1 MIDFV
6 LIPESRMELLRTN
19 RKFMQKLRELAGA
32 TISFDENSVEI
43 DCEDPVNLLR
53 AKEIIKAFGRG
64 FETETSLNLLDD
76 EYQLVIIDIT
86 EYSGKKS
93 DRLKE
98 LRGIII
104 GTEGKTRNL
113 LEKMTE
119 AKVAVSGKTVS
130 IIGKWSSVQLAREA
144 IVMLLEGRKHGT
156 VYKYLEENV
165 KNVK

>member
-6 LIPESRMELLRTN
+6 LIPETRMELLRTN
-19 RKFMQKLRELAGA
+19 RKFMQNIRELSGA

-53 AKEIIKAFGRG
+53 VKEIIKAFGRG
-64 FETETSLNLLDD
+64 FDPETALNLLDD
-76 EYQLVIIDIT
+76 EYQLCIIDIT
-86 EYSGKKS
+86 EYSGKNS
-93 DRLKE
+93 DRTRD

-113 LEKMTE
+113 IEKMTE
-119 AKVAVSGKTVS
+119 AKLAVAGKTVA
-130 IIGKWSSVQLAREA
+130 IIGKWSSVQLARDA
-144 IVMLLEGRKHGT
+144 VCMFLEGRKHGT
-156 VYKYLEENV
+156 VYKFLEENV